1 MAAFNCRFCGAAL
14 ELSESRVCECRG
26 CGRLQ
31 SVPLLDSEEKRELIT
46 RAEQLRAE
54 GRYDKAVELFE
65 RMVQLSPTDADLYW
79 GLALCRF
86 GVGFFLDGGV
96 SLNKTQAHSFL
107 TDSDYHQALRF
118 ADGEQREFFEQ
129 TALHIDQKCREIA
142 EIAAGQKFDIFL
154 CCRENNENGFPAEDV
169 KCASE
174 LYKRLSVQGLSVFFP
189 KITLE
194 DKAGSE
200 WEPYISGA
208 LNSAKVMLVIC
219 SVKNCL
225 DDVFVSG
232 VLGRFSSEGLAGKA
246 IIPILN
252 GITPAELPEE
262 LSHFQA
268 VDASALGFEHDLVL
282 SIRALLNK
290 EITENISSEKSPL
303 VRRAYLFLEDGD
315 RESAKRIC
323 ERIGQTEPAEAALIR
338 LLIESGAKTE
348 EELDKLAADI
358 TVSENYRLA
367 MQNGNEALR
376 ARLKKHA
383 EAALNNLHAKTEEI
397 QSVKSSKNPIEV
409 LPSGVYSSNA
419 KPAKCLSPFVIVS
432 AAGGVCLAIIAAI
445 LLARF
450 CGKPSEKIDISLS
463 QISEISGESESFERA
478 KALYDEGRYADAE
491 AVFLTL
497 GDYGN
502 SKSMVRECRYMQ
514 AEELLSGGEIEKA
527 RSIFG
532 RLGSHRNSAERVK
545 KCDYILAEKMESS
558 GELLL
563 AADAFDALGYY
574 SDSMD
579 RASACRYRVGV
590 DYLDK
595 GDFEEAADIFSGLG
609 RYSDSAKMLLKSRY
623 GQAEAL
629 LESHDYTS
637 AYELYKG
644 LGSYEDSAEKALESR
659 YLQAKQLLEDNQ
671 ESKAMT
677 IFEALGDY
685 KDSKELYSASW
696 LNIAIKTLNS
706 GDKNRA
712 YTQLLKVKDYPPA
725 QKYIASLRNEVL
737 NGGGWS
743 MAIYLGEYN
752 ANLTNSKSNLS
763 WRVIKRNGNMALV
776 VSESAIDYLPF
787 DRNGGSSWANSSLR
801 AWLNGEFY
809 ENTFSASEKALI
821 AGGNDKIILLTLDE
835 AVQYFD
841 RAVSPDKLPA
851 YPCARKKIPK
861 DNSALYSWGIDGVLG
876 RTPTPTGYNR
886 VTLPTTQPG
895 LVYPA
900 MWVKIE

>member
-14 ELSESRVCECRG
+14 EFSESRVCECRG

-31 SVPLLDSEEKRELIT
+31 SVPMLDSEEKRELIT

-54 GRYDKAVELFE
+54 GRYDKASELFE

-86 GVGFFLDGGV
+86 GVVFFLDGGV

-118 ADGEQREFFEQ
+118 ADGEQRDFFEQ
-129 TALHIDQKCREIA
+129 TALRIDQKRREIA

-154 CCRENNENGFPAEDV
+154 CCRENNENGFPSDNV
-169 KCASE
+169 KLASE
-174 LYKRLSVQGLSVFFP
+174 LYKKLSAQGLSVFFP
-189 KITLE
+189 RITLE
-194 DKAGSE
+194 DKADSE
-200 WEPYISGA
+200 WEPYIFGA

-219 SVKNCL
+219 SAKNCL
-225 DDVFVSG
+225 DDVFLSG
-232 VLGRFSSEGLAGKA
+232 VLGRFSSDGLAGKA
-246 IIPILN
+246 IIPILY

-268 VDASALGFEHDLVL
+268 VDASALGFEYDLIF
-282 SIRALLNK
+282 SIRALFNK
-290 EITENISSEKSPL
+290 EISENISSEKSPL

-348 EELDKLAADI
+348 DDLDKLAANI
-358 TVSENYRLA
+358 TVSDNYRLA
-367 MQNGNEALR
+367 MQSGNEALR

-397 QSVKSSKNPIEV
+397 QSVKSSNPIEV

-419 KPAKCLSPFVIVS
+419 KPAKRLSPFVIMS
-432 AAGGVCLAIIAAI
+432 AACGVCFAIIAAV
-445 LLARF
+445 LLVRF
-450 CGKPSEKIDISLS
+450 CGKPTEITDSSLS
-463 QISEISGESESFERA
+463 QISEISDKSDSFKRA
-478 KALYDEGRYADAE
+478 KALFDEGRYADAE
-491 AVFLTL
+491 AVFSAL
-497 GDYGN
+497 GDYEN
-502 SKSMVRECRYMQ
+502 SKSMALECRYLQ
-514 AEELLSGGEIEKA
+514 AEQLLSGGETEKA
-527 RSIFG
+527 RSIFE
-532 RLGSHRNSAERVK
+532 RLGSYRNSVERVK
-545 KCDYILAEKMESS
+545 KCDYILAEKLESG

-579 RASACRYRVGV
+579 RADACRYRVGM
-590 DYLDK
+590 DYLEK
-595 GDFEEAADIFSGLG
+595 GNFEEAADIFSGLG

-637 AYELYKG
+637 AYELYKW
-644 LGSYEDSAEKALESR
+644 LGSYEDSAEKALEAQ
-659 YLQAKQLLEDNQ
+659 YLQAKQLLEDKQ
-671 ESKAMT
+671 DSKAMT
-677 IFEALGDY
+677 IFESLGDY
-685 KDSKELYSASW
+685 KDSKELYAASR
-696 LNIAIKTLNS
+696 LNIAVKAINS

-712 YTQLLKVKDYPPA
+712 YTQLLKIKDYPPA

-737 NGGGWS
+737 NGAGWS
-743 MAIYLGEYN
+743 MTIYLGEYN
-752 ANLTNSKSNLS
+752 ANLSNSKSNLG

-809 ENTFSASEKALI
+809 QNTFSASEKALI

-835 AVQYFD
+835 AVKYFD
-841 RAVSPDKLPA
+841 IAVSPDKLPA
-851 YPCARKKIPK
+851 YPCAQKKIPK

-876 RTPTPTGYNR
+876 KTPTPTGYNR
-886 VTLPTTQPG
+886 VTLPTTQSG